1 MNPQVKLQG
10 IYAPTT
16 TPFDHNSDMYKIK
29 VQHNIEKWNRT
40 GLAGYVVCGST
51 GEAVYLSTEER
62 IQQFAWYAEFSTP
75 EKTLIAGT
83 GLESARETIK
93 LTNKAAELGFKA
105 ALVLTPNYFTSLMA
119 KPESQLLFF
128 RTVAD
133 QSKIPVLLYNY
144 PQVTGIALEP
154 DTVAKLAEHPNIVG
168 MKDSSGDLEGT
179 KRYLA
184 AAAAPTFQ
192 VLTGS
197 STCLADSLASGCPGA
212 ILALANPIPFACLS
226 IYEANRKREYDAAQ
240 DWQNRILQASKLL
253 SSKYGV
259 PGVKH
264 AMDLKG
270 YYGGVPRIPLAPLTA
285 AGKAEVEAAFA
296 DIKG

>member
-1 MNPQVKLQG
+1 MKLQG
-10 IYAPTT
+10 IYAPTA
-16 TPFDHNSDMYKIK
+16 TPFDHNGDMYKIK

-40 GLAGYVVCGST
+40 GLSGYVVCGST
-51 GEAVYLSTEER
+51 GEAVYLSNEER

-83 GLESARETIK
+83 GLESARETVK
-93 LTNKAAELGFKA
+93 LTNKAAEMGYTA
-105 ALVLTPNYFTSLMA
+105 ALVLTPNYFTSIMA
-119 KPESQLLFF
+119 RPESQLLFF

-133 QSKIPVLLYNY
+133 QSKIPLLLYNY
-144 PQVTGIALEP
+144 PQVSGIALDAE
-154 DTVAKLAEHPNIVG
+154 TVSKLAEHPNIIG
-168 MKDSSGDLEGT
+168 MKDSAGDLEGT
-179 KRYLA
+179 KQYLA
-184 AAAAPTFQ
+184 AAGPGFQ

-197 STCLADSLASGCPGA
+197 STCLADSLAAGCPGA

-226 IYEANRKREYDAAQ
+226 IYEATRKREFDAAQ
-240 DWQNRILQASKLL
+240 DWQGRVRLTSQLL

-270 YYGGVPRIPLAPLTA
+270 YYGGVPRIPLAPLNA
-285 AGKAEVEAAFA
+285 AGKADVKAALA